1 MKALDIVDVSIGYGE
16 IKAVKGVSLYIEQG
30 EIVTLVGNNGAGKT
44 TIMRAVSGLIK
55 PSAGRISYCGKDV
68 VRMNNQEIVRAGIQM
83 VPEGRQVFPMMSV
96 LENLEMGA
104 FTRSRQEACET
115 LDMVISL
122 FPRLKERLHQLA
134 GTLSG
139 GEQQM
144 LAIGRAL
151 MARPT
156 LLLLDEPSLGLSPI
170 LVETIFGLIK
180 QINETG
186 TTVFLVEQNARM
198 ALLVSNRGYVLE
210 TGSIVASGTSEDL
223 LNSEHVKNAYLGV
236 GQD

>member
-1 MKALDIVDVSIGYGE
+1 
-16 IKAVKGVSLYIEQG
+16 
-30 EIVTLVGNNGAGKT
+30 
-44 TIMRAVSGLIK
+44 
-55 PSAGRISYCGKDV
+55 
-68 VRMNNQEIVRAGIQM
+68 
-83 VPEGRQVFPMMSV
+83 
-96 LENLEMGA
+96 
-104 FTRSRQEACET
+104 
-115 LDMVISL
+115 MVIGL